1 MTNSEVRA
9 ATFVWVSTC
18 TRPKSLLM
26 RTTRSA
32 LSLLARAPA
41 RCSRLL
47 EGARPLIQPHDE
59 RPQGTIDM
67 LSGKLVEATNDDL
80 GWELPNVD
88 LTENFTDEDLETL
101 QQASDDAGGILVFTN
116 QKESMTVHDHVRFA
130 RRLAEYNRTEIEPH
144 AVAAGLPEAPEI
156 LEIVREATANV
167 VFGENWHSDNSF
179 MARTCS
185 YSILRGTEV
194 PRLGVNDTLFSSA
207 EDAYDAL
214 SPTMQNLLLD
224 LNAYHSANKAYGAGH
239 PGNSRAA
246 MEGTLSMRLA
256 DDAPI
261 LENDVLQPIVVVHP
275 RTGRR
280 GLFASPTFTSHID
293 GMKPDESRA
302 ILSFVYK
309 WIARPEFCTRVSW
322 QPNQVT
328 MWDNRSLSHKGVADD
343 CSEKRVVQRIS
354 IRGDQPKNHRG
365 VAFSGKTVQAVQA
378 GLDVGL

>member
-1 MTNSEVRA
+1 MTNFRRSAEPRSG
-9 ATFVWVSTC
+9 WVSTC

-144 AVAAGLPEAPEI
+144 AVAAMSTVKVTPMRSVPSP
-156 LEIVREATANV
+156 R
-167 VFGENWHSDNSF
+167 F
-179 MARTCS
+179 ARKS
-185 YSILRGTEV
+185 AKYV
-194 PRLGVNDTLFSSA
+194 SSA
-207 EDAYDAL
+207 PLA
-214 SPTMQNLLLD
+214 PNWKKK
-224 LNAYHSANKAYGAGH
+224 SAFVRASTASRESTGAG
-239 PGNSRAA
+239 GSSGASIGGKSRAA
-246 MEGTLSMRLA
+246 
-256 DDAPI
+256 
-261 LENDVLQPIVVVHP
+261 
-275 RTGRR
+275 
-280 GLFASPTFTSHID
+280 
-293 GMKPDESRA
+293 RA
-302 ILSFVYK
+302 WWWWWPS
-309 WIARPEFCTRVSW
+309 S
-322 QPNQVT
+322 
-328 MWDNRSLSHKGVADD
+328 
-343 CSEKRVVQRIS
+343 
-354 IRGDQPKNHRG
+354 
-365 VAFSGKTVQAVQA
+365 
-378 GLDVGL
+378 

>member
-1 MTNSEVRA
+1 MGLNVHEA
-9 ATFVWVSTC
+9 E
-18 TRPKSLLM
+18 SLLM

-156 LEIVREATANV
+156 LEIVREATAEV

-246 MEGTLSMRLA
+246 MEGTLSMKLA
-256 DDAPI
+256 DEAPI
-261 LENDVLQPIVVVHP
+261 LENDVLQVISTRL
-275 RTGRR
+275 RTRRIPLLGR
-280 GLFASPTFTSHID
+280 G
-293 GMKPDESRA
+293 
-302 ILSFVYK
+302 
-309 WIARPEFCTRVSW
+309 ARPCDFVCAPRRPLALLGAALQDL
-322 QPNQVT
+322 QP
-328 MWDNRSLSHKGVADD
+328 S
-343 CSEKRVVQRIS
+343 CS
-354 IRGDQPKNHRG
+354 PPLPAANL
-365 VAFSGKTVQAVQA
+365 F
-378 GLDVGL
+378 